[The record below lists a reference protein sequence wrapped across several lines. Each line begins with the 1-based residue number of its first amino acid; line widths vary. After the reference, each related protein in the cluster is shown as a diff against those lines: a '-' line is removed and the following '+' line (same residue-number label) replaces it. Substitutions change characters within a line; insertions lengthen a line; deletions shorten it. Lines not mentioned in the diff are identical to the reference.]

1 MSNKLQ
7 VKIKSATRTHFDGEA
22 FSITSYN
29 DTGVFDVLP
38 QHANFITVIKD
49 RVIVNKGMKD
59 QVEVRVENG
68 VLSVK
73 GDRVNVYLGF

>member
-1 MSNKLQ
+1 M
-7 VKIKSATRTHFDGEA
+7 
-22 FSITSYN
+22 
-29 DTGVFDVLP
+29 FDVLP

-59 QVEVRVENG
+59 QAEVRVENG